1 MSASDDDDDLNFL
14 PPREVD
20 EVRQKSLTK
29 KDVRVKASQA
39 NNKERTI
46 EQTYTKMEPHEHVL
60 TRPDMYIGS
69 TRKVT
74 DELWVWDTIDQR
86 MIQKNITYSPG
97 LYKIFDEVL
106 VNAADNAQR
115 DPSMTFIKVIINCLT
130 GSICVHND
138 GNGIPIEM
146 HKIHQKY
153 VPELIFGDLL
163 TGSNFDDQEEKV
175 TGGRN
180 GLGAKLAN
188 IYSHEF
194 IVETCCKG
202 KLFKQVFTRNMYERE
217 TPVITSTPESKDFT
231 KITFKPDLSRFE
243 GMTRLDD
250 DIISLF
256 SKRVYDVAGCNT
268 KIKVWLNQVKIDFRS
283 FKDYVKLYFKD
294 SQQEGQQE
302 AVQKNSEVKMSVE
315 SNQPVKLIGPEIV
328 TDKTGLKRWEV
339 VFCTSQGDFQQIS
352 FVNSI
357 WTIRGGTHVQALVKH
372 ITDAIQ
378 PKLKKKN
385 KGVDVKPAMI
395 RNQMFIFVNALI
407 NNPEFDSQTKEL
419 LKSNQSSWGTKPELS
434 EKFLT
439 SITNQS
445 GLIDKILLWNQARS
459 AQVLKSTSGSKTK
472 RRLGISKLTEANDAA
487 GKNSSQCTLIVTEGD
502 SAKGLALAG
511 LSVVGRDRYGI
522 FPLRGKV
529 LNVRDVKIDKVMDNE
544 ELNSI
549 KEIMGLQHDKQYKD
563 VSSLRYG
570 RIMIMTDQDSVMGH
584 TPVLVRDENK
594 QVQILRIDELFKVET
609 DGPSG
614 RQYGYVPFEAW
625 TERGWTRIR
634 HVMRHRV
641 NKRIFRVHTH
651 TGVVDVTED
660 HSLIKNDLQPT
671 TPLDIKVGD
680 ELLHSFPIFS
690 ILDNIPDDLESCNLV
705 KQLHPIASKLGIQYW
720 QIFKKEELV
729 DKIRELLNAQ
739 QVHLFHFNEVSEIS
753 EEEAYVMG
761 LFWAKGHCKVHKLS
775 VIKKPIDQPHPYKF
789 NHTAYEWR
797 ISNTNLD
804 YLRKAKDIMSRV
816 TNFTFIID
824 SEKDERPENH
834 KTMHHLQL
842 RGGSQT
848 RSLIDKYRALFYDEH
863 GNMRVPP
870 EILNAPQP
878 IRQQFFQGYCD
889 GDRFKTSKRDIE
901 FDCEGAAS
909 TQGLFWLC
917 KSLGFQVSINTN
929 PLRQSIYTCT
939 ITKDK
944 QQDNPDRVK
953 KIIDLG
959 VCNCYVYDLETEN
972 HHFQAGVGQ
981 MIVHNTDG
989 SHIKGLFIN
998 FIHHFW
1004 PSLSRIPGFLC
1015 EFITPIV
1022 KVSKGD
1028 KTIAFYTLPQYQAWR
1043 ESNNTRGWLIKYYKG
1058 LGTSEPAEMQEYFA
1072 DLPRH
1077 KKDFIYTGI
1086 KDDEAINLAFLKTN
1100 ANRRKEWLSAC
1111 KPGTHL
1117 DDALVEIPYH
1127 RFVNEELILF
1137 SREDCERSIPSLM
1150 DGFKPGQRKIMYAC
1164 FKRDLKGEI
1173 KIAQLAGY
1181 VLENCAYHHGEVSLY
1196 STMIGMAQNFVGANN
1211 LNLLEPVGNFGS
1223 RDQGGKDAAAA
1234 RYIFTSLSPLT
1245 RYIFHPDDDQVL
1257 EYCED
1262 EGMKIEP
1269 KWYAPCIPMSLV
1281 NSNKGIGTGW
1291 SSFVPNY
1298 NPRDLVANTRRLLNG
1313 ETELK
1318 PMHPWYLGFQGKIEW
1333 MENKNRYKVSGVWRR
1348 VEGQEDVIEI
1358 TELPIGEWT
1367 QDYKDDLELTI
1378 KKTDEAEKKAKL
1390 EAKKSKLENDGDSDD
1405 NDSKPKIKKTKTK
1418 KNAPKEDDAD
1428 DDVAATAEKDYGVKK
1443 GRKNGFGVAIKD
1455 FKEYHT
1461 TTRVHFVVTSA
1472 EFAKMTDEQI
1482 EKALDLTTSISLSNM
1497 HLFDAEGRIKKYP
1510 SPEEILKEYFIIR
1523 FQIYEKRKRALE
1535 EAIAQQLKILS
1546 NKMRFI
1552 KEVIEKTLIVT
1563 NRKKDDLFAELKKKS
1578 YDTQKA
1584 IKPKS
1589 SDEEEKDDTQN
1600 EESKNETNRDYDY
1613 LLSMAIWSLTAERYA
1628 NLADQVAKKQAELDQ
1643 MRAVQA
1649 ADLWERDLDVFLDA
1663 WDRFE
1668 ANMKILDECGVGG
1681 SAFRKPSSTIKPS
1694 SDAKKDNKKVSAT
1707 AAHQAALKKLQV
1719 LRPINQNNQSV
1730 PTPKLGRE
1738 KFVMPTVRTDP
1749 IVPPPKLTKKE
1760 REQLVKRSLPEVD
1773 EDESL
1778 DFIEALPAP
1787 KRVELNADDDDDD
1800 IFLPS

>member
-1 MSASDDDDDLNFL
+1 
-14 PPREVD
+14 
-20 EVRQKSLTK
+20 
-29 KDVRVKASQA
+29 
-39 NNKERTI
+39 
-46 EQTYTKMEPHEHVL
+46 
-60 TRPDMYIGS
+60 
-69 TRKVT
+69 
-74 DELWVWDTIDQR
+74 
-86 MIQKNITYSPG
+86 
-97 LYKIFDEVL
+97 
-106 VNAADNAQR
+106 
-115 DPSMTFIKVIINCLT
+115 
-130 GSICVHND
+130 
-138 GNGIPIEM
+138 
-146 HKIHQKY
+146 
-153 VPELIFGDLL
+153 
-163 TGSNFDDQEEKV
+163 
-175 TGGRN
+175 
-180 GLGAKLAN
+180 
-188 IYSHEF
+188 
-194 IVETCCKG
+194 
-202 KLFKQVFTRNMYERE
+202 MYERE
-217 TPVITSTPESKDFT
+217 APVITSAPGSKDFT

-268 KIKVWLNQVKIDFRS
+268 KIKVWLNQAKIEFRS

-294 SQQEGQQE
+294 PQQEGQEEKEE
-302 AVQKNSEVKMSVE
+302 AAQKSSGVKMLG
-315 SNQPVKLIGPEIV
+315 SNQSAAKLIGPEIV

-439 SITNQS
+439 NITNQS
-445 GLIDKILLWNQARS
+445 GLIDKILLWNQGRS
-459 AQVLKSTSGSKTK
+459 AQALKSTSGSKTK

-487 GKNSSQCTLIVTEGD
+487 GKHSSQCTLIVTEGD

-570 RIMIMTDQDSVMGH
+570 RIMIMTDQD
-584 TPVLVRDENK
+584 
-594 QVQILRIDELFKVET
+594 
-609 DGPSG
+609 
-614 RQYGYVPFEAW
+614 Y
-625 TERGWTRIR
+625 
-634 HVMRHRV
+634 
-641 NKRIFRVHTH
+641 
-651 TGVVDVTED
+651 
-660 HSLIKNDLQPT
+660 
-671 TPLDIKVGD
+671 
-680 ELLHSFPIFS
+680 
-690 ILDNIPDDLESCNLV
+690 
-705 KQLHPIASKLGIQYW
+705 
-720 QIFKKEELV
+720 
-729 DKIRELLNAQ
+729 
-739 QVHLFHFNEVSEIS
+739 
-753 EEEAYVMG
+753 
-761 LFWAKGHCKVHKLS
+761 
-775 VIKKPIDQPHPYKF
+775 
-789 NHTAYEWR
+789 
-797 ISNTNLD
+797 
-804 YLRKAKDIMSRV
+804 
-816 TNFTFIID
+816 
-824 SEKDERPENH
+824 
-834 KTMHHLQL
+834 
-842 RGGSQT
+842 
-848 RSLIDKYRALFYDEH
+848 
-863 GNMRVPP
+863 
-870 EILNAPQP
+870 
-878 IRQQFFQGYCD
+878 
-889 GDRFKTSKRDIE
+889 
-901 FDCEGAAS
+901 
-909 TQGLFWLC
+909 
-917 KSLGFQVSINTN
+917 
-929 PLRQSIYTCT
+929 
-939 ITKDK
+939 
-944 QQDNPDRVK
+944 
-953 KIIDLG
+953 
-959 VCNCYVYDLETEN
+959 
-972 HHFQAGVGQ
+972 
-981 MIVHNTDG
+981 DG

-1043 ESNNTRGWLIKYYKG
+1043 ESNNTRGWVPKYYKG

-1072 DLPRH
+1072 DLARH

-1127 RFVNEELILF
+1127 RFINEELILF

-1196 STMIGMAQNFVGANN
+1196 STMVGMAQNFVGANN

-1269 KWYAPCIPMSLV
+1269 KWYAPCIPMTLV

-1298 NPRDLVANTRRLLNG
+1298 NPRDLVVNIKRLLNG

-1318 PMHPWYLGFQGKIEW
+1318 PMHPWYLGFQGRIEW
-1333 MENKNRYKVSGVWRR
+1333 MENKNRYKVSGVWQR
-1348 VEGQEDVIEI
+1348 VKGQEDAIEI

-1390 EAKKSKLENDGDSDD
+1390 EAKKSKVENDDGDSDD
-1405 NDSKPKIKKTKTK
+1405 NDSKPKTKKTRTK
-1418 KNAPKEDDAD
+1418 KNAPKEDHED
-1428 DDVAATAEKDYGVKK
+1428 DDVAATTEKDYGVKK

-1461 TTRVHFVVTSA
+1461 TTRVHFVVTSP
-1472 EFAKMTDEQI
+1472 EFAKMSDEQI

-1510 SPEEILKEYFIIR
+1510 SPEEILKEYFIVR

-1563 NRKKDDLFAELKKKS
+1563 NRKKDDLFAELKKKG
-1578 YDTQKA
+1578 YDIHKSV
-1584 IKPKS
+1584 KSKS
-1589 SDEEEKDDTQN
+1589 SDEEDDMQD
-1600 EESKNETNRDYDY
+1600 EHSKNETNRDYDY

-1643 MRAVQA
+1643 MRAIQA

-1663 WDRFE
+1663 WGRFE
-1668 ANMKILDECGVGG
+1668 ANMKILYECGVGG
-1681 SAFRKPSSTIKPS
+1681 SAFRKPSSATKTG
-1694 SDAKKDNKKVSAT
+1694 DDKNGKKKAT
-1707 AAHQAALKKLQV
+1707 TMAANQAAFKKLQV
-1719 LRPINQNNQSV
+1719 LRPINQNSQSV
-1730 PTPKLGRE
+1730 PTYKLGRE
-1738 KFVMPTVRTDP
+1738 KIVMPTVKTDP

-1760 REQLVKRSLPEVD
+1760 REQLAKRSLPEVD

-1778 DFIEALPAP
+1778 DFIDALPAP
-1787 KRVELNADDDDDD
+1787 KRAEMDVGDDDDDDD